1 MDNKQLV
8 EKSCLEFMEELSS
21 KNAVPGGGS
30 AAALGGALGVGLSNM
45 VASLTIG
52 KKKYAEVEEEVE
64 KILADGL
71 NIQKELLDLVKADAE
86 VFAPLSKAY
95 GLPKETEEEKAYKEQ
110 VLSEASIKATLVP
123 LAIAE
128 KAYQSM
134 HLARRIAEIGS
145 RLAVSDA
152 GCSILFLEAALKAAR
167 YNIMINLPLIKD
179 QLFVEKTT
187 ERIGLLID
195 EAEKLVKETENMV
208 AERL

>member
-167 YNIMINLPLIKD
+167 YNIMINLPLITD

-187 ERIGLLID
+187 ERIGLLIC